1 MADLSLK
8 DALTQRRTVRSY
20 SDEAVS
26 IAALEALLRAAQG
39 VTGEDGKRAAPSAH
53 ALCPLRLFVVA
64 GQVDGLSPGLYAVH
78 PETLDLE
85 PCHGT
90 DLRAALRTAAIGE
103 PEWITDAAA
112 IVVFAADMV
121 GPSRH
126 FADQP
131 PYGTRGQ
138 RYVHLEAG
146 AAVQNLQLQA
156 VAEGLGTVLVG
167 GFHDEAVSKILDLKA
182 PLAPLVLQCV
192 GHPADEGT
200 DP

>member
-1 MADLSLK
+1 LADLSLK
-8 DALTQRRTVRSY
+8 DALLKRRTVRSY
-20 SDEAVS
+20 SGEAVS

-64 GQVDGLSPGLYAVH
+64 GQVDGLSPGLYAVS
-78 PETLDLE
+78 PDTLDLE
-85 PCHGT
+85 PRHGT
-90 DLRAALRTAAIGE
+90 DLRAALRTAAIGD

-112 IVVFAADMV
+112 IIVVAADMV

-131 PYGTRGQ
+131 PYGTRGP

-146 AAVQNLQLQA
+146 AAIQNLQLQA

-167 GFHDEAVSKILDLKA
+167 GFHDEEVAKLLGLEAPVA
-182 PLAPLVLQCV
+182 PLALQCV
-192 GHPADEGT
+192 GQPTTE
-200 DP
+200 